1 MRRFMLGN
9 MNPKMAA
16 TVFCSALL
24 LLPKT
29 KCRQNMEKRMENS
42 TSHETCSKRYSSGG
56 IASKK
61 KAKGQCLQ
69 LGDTVLLE
77 VNICFHPKFIL
88 LVNSHLKPFKM
99 RYIS

>member
-61 KAKGQCLQ
+61 GKG
-69 LGDTVLLE
+69 TVFTIRGQYFWFA
-77 VNICFHPKFIL
+77 NHA
-88 LVNSHLKPFKM
+88 SQ
-99 RYIS
+99 